1 MGVKGQ
7 GTGELL
13 ISDAEME
20 AASKFESFLHEQGRS
35 ILMTLALGFYHAF
48 CFYKTEA

>member
-13 ISDAEME
+13 ISEAEME
-20 AASKFESFLHEQGRS
+20 AASKANISSLSKEIRANDFLH
-35 ILMTLALGFYHAF
+35 
-48 CFYKTEA
+48 